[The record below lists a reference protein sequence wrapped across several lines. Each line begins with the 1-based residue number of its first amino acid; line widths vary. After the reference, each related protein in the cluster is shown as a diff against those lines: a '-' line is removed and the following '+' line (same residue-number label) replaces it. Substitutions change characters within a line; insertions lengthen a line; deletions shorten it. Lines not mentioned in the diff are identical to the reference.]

1 MPFFFLFNSNT
12 FQLLTN
18 YQLLSTSLFQGEP
31 GWAEE
36 PQEWLVSSHPLLGS
50 QERTQEPRTSASSGH
65 RTQDHTGTQD
75 LRLLEASDPGPHG
88 NPGPPPPRGIRPR
101 TSAPCWDRTECGEQA
116 CVSDQEGKSTA
127 GLVPSPWLFPLD
139 YVPAS
144 VSQKW
149 LAKAPGVSW
158 PALHSQQAASSSRRW
173 PPAHT
178 ASLWSGPPGRCKAGR
193 DTGGAE
199 THRRDVAVPHWPSG
213 PSGLRCPVSCWE
225 AMSRVRSGREGKGPG
240 GRCPAVPAACLLAL
254 PLSHRVEAPLARP
267 LLLAA
272 GTREVSG
279 TPFPPELE
287 ATCSGRALETVWR
300 RLPAAPP
307 RGPLRDQGFGLG
319 GQPQHEAHPEGRGRE
334 LGSRVRPGVQFHAEP
349 PALSRPRARE
359 RSGGA
364 VPRARGPGAGTGG
377 RPPRTDWISWA
388 LSGERATPRAQ
399 ILPLGEALSRTSC
412 RPGTG
417 LRLSN

>member
-1 MPFFFLFNSNT
+1 MGGFLLVFWLVCLPFFFLFNSNT

-65 RTQDHTGTQD
+65 QTQDHMGTQD
-75 LRLLEASDPGPHG
+75 LRLLGASDPGPYG
-88 NPGPPPPRGIRPR
+88 NPGPSPPRGIRPR

-199 THRRDVAVPHWPSG
+199 THRRDVAAPHWPSG

-240 GRCPAVPAACLLAL
+240 GALRTGGSVPPSPGALSARPARLRRGSAGRRL
-254 PLSHRVEAPLARP
+254 REAP
-267 LLLAA
+267 
-272 GTREVSG
+272 
-279 TPFPPELE
+279 
-287 ATCSGRALETVWR
+287 
-300 RLPAAPP
+300 
-307 RGPLRDQGFGLG
+307 
-319 GQPQHEAHPEGRGRE
+319 
-334 LGSRVRPGVQFHAEP
+334 
-349 PALSRPRARE
+349 
-359 RSGGA
+359 GA
-364 VPRARGPGAGTGG
+364 ARGP
-377 RPPRTDWISWA
+377 RWA
-388 LSGERATPRAQ
+388 PGLA
-399 ILPLGEALSRTSC
+399 LEAFF
-412 RPGTG
+412 
-417 LRLSN
+417 